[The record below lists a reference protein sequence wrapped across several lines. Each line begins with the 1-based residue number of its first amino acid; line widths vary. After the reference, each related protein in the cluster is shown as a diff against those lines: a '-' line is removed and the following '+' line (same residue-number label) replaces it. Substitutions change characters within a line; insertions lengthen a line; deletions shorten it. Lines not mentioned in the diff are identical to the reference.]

1 MSAACQYEDKFDK
14 RKEADM
20 SNTFE
25 ENFYIRRNAE
35 KIAQQEED
43 DAKAI
48 AGLMCLIAGL
58 GMVIMIGIAIIGA
71 WAQF

>member
-1 MSAACQYEDKFDK
+1 
-14 RKEADM
+14 M

-35 KIAQQEED
+35 KMAAQQEED
-43 DAKAI
+43 DRRAI

>member
-1 MSAACQYEDKFDK
+1 
-14 RKEADM
+14 M
-20 SNTFE
+20 SNTFD

-35 KIAQQEED
+35 KMAAQQEED
-43 DAKAI
+43 DRRAI

-58 GMVIMIGIAIIGA
+58 GMVVLIGIAVIGM